1 MQNPSSRV
9 YCYFSIFQAPEHPST
24 QNTRHQNLPSVPYI
38 LKTAVNLT
46 VQEILKQIKA
56 GETQSEDEILKNI
69 NTEEITTTA
78 VTNIVIGEVI
88 PKVSLIYTLFFKS

>member
-1 MQNPSSRV
+1 MK
-9 YCYFSIFQAPEHPST
+9 
-24 QNTRHQNLPSVPYI
+24 NLEKICENEYI
-38 LKTAVNLT
+38 PFNAIDSHCRCIAHILNLT

-56 GETQSEDEILKNI
+56 GEAQSEDEILKNI

-78 VTNIVIGEVI
+78 ATNIVIGKVI